1 VKGAP
6 PTTVFVRDR
15 PPEGPARGAF
25 PAPVWLVALL
35 SLALVALAGVGLLRA
50 YRRRTK

>member
-6 PTTVFVRDR
+6 TTTVFVRDR

-25 PAPVWLVALL
+25 AAPTWLVALL
-35 SLALVALAGVGLLRA
+35 SVALVALAAFGLLRA
-50 YRRRTK
+50 YRRRAK